1 MVNKKNFKKKRSDSG
16 KFYTREA
23 VAAQI
28 FSHKEQKITYTLKEE
43 ESNLVASVLNLA
55 EMTADNQINEEDRA
69 DARELIGRVAELLG
83 IPYQGLEFEED
94 VNDDGDIVVTIR
106 RDEPKPQKP
115 KLTLVSNVDTNDNE
129 PND

>member
-1 MVNKKNFKKKRSDSG
+1 M
-16 KFYTREA
+16 
-23 VAAQI
+23 
-28 FSHKEQKITYTLKEE
+28 
-43 ESNLVASVLNLA
+43 VASVLNLA